1 MHLVRGSF
9 QNKFIC
15 LFSINKIIKI
25 KILKNKNYYFN
36 KFSNKK
42 EKEKRRKAATKD
54 FIRR

>member
-1 MHLVRGSF
+1 MHLVWGSF